1 MISIAAKLQATPR
14 NVYLVTNLTLLD
26 KQGIGSIANR
36 LKGQVRPISAT
47 QTEEV
52 GSGPSPP
59 LPPPPRPPSGHV
71 RPKAALAQQVRSDF
85 CFWKSQIS

>member
-14 NVYLVTNLTLLD
+14 NVYLVTNLTLPD
-26 KQGIGSIANR
+26 KQGIGLIPHR

-59 LPPPPRPPSGHV
+59 PMLAHV

-85 CFWKSQIS
+85 CFRKGQIS

>member
-26 KQGIGSIANR
+26 KQGIGSIPHR
-36 LKGQVRPISAT
+36 LKGQVKPISAT

-52 GSGPSPP
+52 ESGPSPH
-59 LPPPPRPPSGHV
+59 PPTSGHV
-71 RPKAALAQQVRSDF
+71 RPKAALAQQIRSDF
-85 CFWKSQIS
+85 CFRKGQIS